1 MRRAQAEW
9 AGRASK
15 GTGEG
20 GNAPKKSCP
29 TCEDP
34 GADLADDLE
43 GCSPPE
49 LALVYVN
56 FCTGHPEFSKDS
68 MATLVGLGDPLVR
81 SAGSLEEA
89 AALLRR
95 ARHDRLGNP

>member
-1 MRRAQAEW
+1 MPHLR
-9 AGRASK
+9 G
-15 GTGEG
+15 
-20 GNAPKKSCP
+20 PC
-29 TCEDP
+29 
-34 GADLADDLE
+34 DLADDLE
-43 GCSPPE
+43 GCGPPE

-56 FCTGHPEFSKDS
+56 FCTGHPEFSKEA
-68 MATLVGLGDPLVR
+68 MATLVGLGDRLVR